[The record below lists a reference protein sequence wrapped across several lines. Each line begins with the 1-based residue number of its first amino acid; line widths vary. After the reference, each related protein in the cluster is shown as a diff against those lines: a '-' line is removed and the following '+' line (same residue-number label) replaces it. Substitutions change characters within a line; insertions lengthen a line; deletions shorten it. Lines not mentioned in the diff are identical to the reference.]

1 MIFCYVIVLI
11 LKFIGEEVIK
21 EEVLKRIQDVSLV
34 YIVVYGDVERG
45 EIVLMLNKCIDGIV
59 RMEDYLLRMED
70 IVKVGIR
77 VKLVVLSC
85 CNIVC
90 GKVLIVEGVVGI
102 L

>member
-1 MIFCYVIVLI
+1 M
-11 LKFIGEEVIK
+11 
-21 EEVLKRIQDVSLV
+21 

-85 CNIVC
+85 CNIGC